1 MNIVQYF
8 LDDVMTLWFC
18 QKVNNVHFNLFVVR
32 VAMTQTSSTK
42 PLMKSNRFAPLFW
55 TQFLSAF
62 NDNFLKNALIFL
74 ILFQVGSANSPVAG
88 SNALVTLAGAIF
100 IAPFL
105 FLSALGGQVA
115 DRMDKAVIARRLKL
129 AEVGAAGLAVAGM
142 ALQSLPVLFVALFAF
157 GVVSALFSPVKYGI
171 LPDHLE
177 PNELPRANAWVEAGT
192 FLAILGGT
200 IGAGFLFSTGAPVM
214 IFGPV
219 MLTLAA
225 ICYLASRHIPST
237 PVGAPELKADANI
250 FRSTWRILADLRA
263 DGRLWRTAL
272 LNAWFW
278 FVGAVVLSVLPIVV
292 KDSLGGSELAVT
304 FFLTVFALS
313 VGVGSALAAWLCA
326 GRVVLLPAVIG
337 TALMAVFSL
346 DLFFVLDDIS
356 LVATD
361 SLIAFVGQAEVIRA
375 SIDMAGLAVS
385 GALLVVPSFAALQRW
400 AKAERRARTVAGANA
415 LSAGFM
421 TVGGLVLAGAFQA
434 GFSVVQV
441 FAGLAAL
448 NAVAAVMMFR
458 FLPTHPFRDL
468 VSIIYRAVF
477 RMEVEG
483 LEHLEDA
490 GEAPILALNHVS
502 FLDAGLAL
510 TLTEEAPTFAIDTRI
525 AKVWW
530 VRPFLKLATALPL
543 DPSKPLA
550 TRSLIKVVQSGEPMV
565 IFPEGRLTVTGG
577 LMKVY
582 DGAAMV
588 ADKTGSKIVP
598 IRIDG
603 LEKTHFSRL
612 SGDQVRKS
620 WFPKVKVTIMEP
632 KELTLG
638 PELKGAKRR
647 AAGGS
652 QLHTIMS
659 DLMFR
664 TSLDE
669 RSTILDR
676 VIGTAKE
683 RGLGELACEDPLSGQ
698 MSYGKLLT
706 GTAVLARKLRDI
718 VPADKTLGVM
728 MPNANGS
735 VVTTLAVMSAGK
747 VPAMINFTAG
757 VENILSA
764 CKAAEVRTIL
774 SSKAFIAQA
783 KLEAV
788 VEEVSKQVDFIWMD
802 ELRGRISWF
811 DKAMGHLAR
820 TRPLVARS
828 GFDTAVILFTSG
840 SEGKPK
846 GVVLTH
852 RNVLANATQA
862 AASIDFNPT
871 DKVFNV
877 LPVFHSFGLTAGTI
891 LPLISGVPTFLYPSP
906 LHYRII
912 PELIY
917 SSNATILFGT
927 DTFLNGYARVAHG
940 YDFRSVRY
948 CFAGA
953 EPVKPSTRA
962 LYMEKFGVRVL
973 EGYGVT
979 ETAPVIAIN
988 TPMHNKAGT
997 VGRLM
1002 PGMRAQLEPVPGV
1015 EEGGR
1020 LSVSG
1025 PNVMAGYLLADQPG
1039 VLQPLVDGWHDTGD
1053 IVTIDE
1059 QGFVSIKGRAK
1070 RFAKIAGEM
1079 VSLAAVEALA
1089 ADVWPDSPS
1098 AVAAIKD
1105 ERKGER
1111 LVLLT
1116 ECEGATRA
1124 DFLKLAKARGAQ
1136 DLMVPAEVRVVAKM
1150 PLLGSGK
1157 VDFGG
1162 VARLVEATST
1172 ALAA

>member
-1 MNIVQYF
+1 
-8 LDDVMTLWFC
+8 MTLTTSTAPA
-18 QKVNNVHFNLFVVR
+18 QQSL
-32 VAMTQTSSTK
+32 MTSK
-42 PLMKSNRFAPLFW
+42 RFAPLFW

-74 ILFQVGSANSPVAG
+74 ILFQVGAANSPTAG
-88 SNALVTLAGAIF
+88 SGVLVTLAGAIF

-105 FLSALGGQVA
+105 FLSALGGQLA

-129 AEVGAAGLAVAGM
+129 VEVGAAGLAVAGM
-142 ALQSLPVLFVALFAF
+142 ALQSLPVLFAALFAF

-177 PNELPRANAWVEAGT
+177 LKELPRANAWVEAGT

-200 IGAGFLFSTGAPVM
+200 IGAGILFATGAPVV
-214 IFGPV
+214 IFAPV
-219 MLTLAA
+219 MMTLAG

-237 PVGAPELKADANI
+237 PVGAPGLKVDANI
-250 FRSTWRILADLRA
+250 FRSTWHILADLRA
-263 DGRLWRTAL
+263 DRRLWRTAL

-278 FVGAVVLSVLPIVV
+278 FVGAIVLSVLPLVV
-292 KDSLGGSELAVT
+292 KDLLGGSELAVT
-304 FFLTVFALS
+304 YFLTVFALS

-326 GRVVLLPAVIG
+326 GRVVLLPAVVG
-337 TALMAVFSL
+337 TALMALFSL
-346 DLFFVLDDIS
+346 DLFLLLDGIA
-356 LVATD
+356 LPVTEG
-361 SLIAFVGQAEVIRA
+361 LFAFVAQGDVIRA
-375 SIDMAGLAVS
+375 SVDMAGLAIA
-385 GALLVVPSFAALQRW
+385 GALVVVPSFAALQSW
-400 AKAERRARTVAGANA
+400 AKADRRARTIAGANA

-421 TVGGLVLAGAFQA
+421 TVGGIALAGAFYLGLDVA
-434 GFSVVQV
+434 EV
-441 FAGLAAL
+441 FAGLAVL
-448 NAVAAVMMFR
+448 NAVSAVLMFK
-458 FLPTHPFRDL
+458 FLPTHPFRDF

-483 LEHLEDA
+483 MEHLEKA
-490 GEAPILALNHVS
+490 GEAPILALNHTS

-510 TLTEEAPTFAIDTRI
+510 TLTEKAPTFAIDTRI

-588 ADKTGSKIVP
+588 ADKTGAKIVP

-603 LEKTHFSRL
+603 LEKTHFTRL
-612 SGDQVRKS
+612 SSDQVRKS

-632 KELTLG
+632 QELTLD

-647 AAGGS
+647 AAGGA

-659 DLMFR
+659 ELMFT

-669 RSTILDR
+669 QSTILDR
-676 VIGTAKE
+676 VIKTAKE
-683 RGLGELACEDPLSGQ
+683 RGFSELACEDPLTGQ

-706 GTAVLARKLRDI
+706 GTAVLARKLRD
-718 VPADKTLGVM
+718 VTGTQTTLGVM

-757 VENILSA
+757 VENILAA
-764 CKAAEVRTIL
+764 CQAAQVRTIL
-774 SSKAFIAQA
+774 SSKAFIEQA
-783 KLEAV
+783 KLETV
-788 VEEVSKQVDFIWMD
+788 VQAVSKHVEFIWLD
-802 ELRGRISWF
+802 ELRNEISWF
-811 DKAMGHLAR
+811 DKVLGRLSCS
-820 TRPLVARS
+820 RPLVARKAYE
-828 GFDTAVILFTSG
+828 TAVILFTSG

-953 EPVKPSTRA
+953 EPVKASTRA

-988 TPMHNKAGT
+988 TPMHNKPGT

-1002 PGMRAQLEPVPGV
+1002 PGMQAQLEPVPGV

-1020 LSVSG
+1020 LLVSG
-1025 PNVMAGYLLADQPG
+1025 PNVMAGYLLADKPG

-1053 IVTIDE
+1053 IVTIDDG
-1059 QGFVSIKGRAK
+1059 GFVTIKGRAK
-1070 RFAKIAGEM
+1070 RFAKIGGEM

-1089 ADVWPDSPS
+1089 GDVWPGAIC
-1098 AVAAIKD
+1098 AVAAQKD

-1111 LVLLT
+1111 IVLLT
-1116 ECEGATRA
+1116 EQEGATRA

-1136 DLMVPAEVRVVAKM
+1136 DLMVPAEVRVVSKV

-1157 VDFGG
+1157 VDFAG
-1162 VARLVEATST
+1162 VAK
-1172 ALAA
+1172 LAEQNQMAVAA